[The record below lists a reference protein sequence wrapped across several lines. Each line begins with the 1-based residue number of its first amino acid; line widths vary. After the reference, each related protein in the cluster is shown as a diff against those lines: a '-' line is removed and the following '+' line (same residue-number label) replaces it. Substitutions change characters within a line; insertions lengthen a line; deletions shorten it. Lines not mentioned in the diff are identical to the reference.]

1 MLPPDQV
8 IEQTINKDK
17 KGPLCII
24 GISTSQG
31 SMQQWVLASHNT
43 TTLNVDLRKS
53 LNLDIGDSA
62 TKNLS
67 LKEIRSNENAVKN
80 ELSNRQIYPFIEISN
95 IFCLSSG
102 LVLCYEIQHN
112 VLEALKIGQLC
123 LDTIIMRELKQ
134 ATSIFMQLSR

>member
-8 IEQTINKDK
+8 IEQTINKDQ

-67 LKEIRSNENAVKN
+67 LKEIRSNENA
-80 ELSNRQIYPFIEISN
+80 
-95 IFCLSSG
+95 
-102 LVLCYEIQHN
+102 
-112 VLEALKIGQLC
+112 LK
-123 LDTIIMRELKQ
+123 K
-134 ATSIFMQLSR
+134 

>member
-80 ELSNRQIYPFIEISN
+80 ELSNR
-95 IFCLSSG
+95 
-102 LVLCYEIQHN
+102 
-112 VLEALKIGQLC
+112 
-123 LDTIIMRELKQ
+123 
-134 ATSIFMQLSR
+134 